1 MKVKT
6 FKGDKKAMSKQN
18 KRYTIRLSNELDS
31 YISNIAKVR
40 GISVTALIKSV
51 LGERKEA
58 DELGR
63 KESKNS

>member
-6 FKGDKKAMSKQN
+6 NKGDKTVMSKQN

-31 YISNIAKVR
+31 YITKVAKNR

-63 KESKNS
+63 KENENS

>member
-1 MKVKT
+1 
-6 FKGDKKAMSKQN
+6 MSKQN

>member
-1 MKVKT
+1 
-6 FKGDKKAMSKQN
+6 MSKQT

-31 YISNIAKVR
+31 YITNVAKVR

-63 KESKNS
+63 KESENS